1 MTTETQFQKASPELL
16 RIFQAMSQTS
26 VAVVV
31 QRDKGGTRTV
41 SLERSP
47 GDIAAMDEKRRI
59 SMSLEIQSPKIRPA
73 SWETQN

>member
-16 RIFQAMSQTS
+16 RIFQAMSETS

-41 SLERSP
+41 SLECSP
-47 GDIAAMDEKRRI
+47 GDIAAMDEKGEF
-59 SMSLEIQSPKIRPA
+59 L
-73 SWETQN
+73 